1 MPARNVTTSSLAY
14 NPADFE
20 QEAAMEAQIAAQVAM
35 QAQQSG
41 GPTRPNAGAVA
52 IGPTAGVPQT
62 SPASPSGTPDQ
73 KGPTDT
79 DSNPGVYGWLLAW
92 GMLILLAILAARTQ
106 IGYRLIYYGLALLI
120 LFLVLTNYKWFQAT
134 LAPLQTVSIS

>member
-20 QEAAMEAQIAAQVAM
+20 QEAAMEAQIAAQVAT
-35 QAQQSG
+35 QQR
-41 GPTRPNAGAVA
+41 GPTRPNSGAVA
-52 IGPTAGVPQT
+52 TGPTAGVPTT
-62 SPASPSGTPDQ
+62 SGSTTPDQ
-73 KGPTDT
+73 PGPTDS

-106 IGYRLIYYGLALLI
+106 LGYRLIYYGLALLI

>member
-20 QEAAMEAQIAAQVAM
+20 QEAAMEAQIAAQVAT
-35 QAQQSG
+35 QQR
-41 GPTRPNAGAVA
+41 GPTRPNSGAVA
-52 IGPTAGVPQT
+52 TGPTAGVPQT
-62 SPASPSGTPDQ
+62 SPSSPSGVPDQ

-134 LAPLQTVSIS
+134 LAPLQTVSLS